1 MISDHA
7 CFCLLTVCF
16 CLSLIIVLL
25 FRQVRESLTP
35 LLGAS
40 LGTAVEASLFELQR
54 GAGAVYKSQWR
65 DIIANL
71 KDPKNDLKSV
81 AAAEFNPSTQTRSV
95 VDVA

>member
-1 MISDHA
+1 MRLFVD
-7 CFCLLTVCF
+7 CLFF

-25 FRQVRESLTP
+25 FCQVRESLTP

-54 GAGAVYKSQWR
+54 GAGALYKSQWR

-81 AAAEFNPSTQTRSV
+81 GRMNSSRKSQRQRSRGGG
-95 VDVA
+95 

>member
-7 CFCLLTVCF
+7 CACSLAVCLL
-16 CLSLIIVLL
+16 LIIVLL
-25 FRQVRESLTP
+25 FFQVRESLTP

-81 AAAEFNPSTQTRSV
+81 GRTNSSRKSQRQRGGGQKC
-95 VDVA
+95 

>member
-1 MISDHA
+1 M
-7 CFCLLTVCF
+7 
-16 CLSLIIVLL
+16 SLILL
-25 FRQVRESLTP
+25 SCQVRESLTP

-81 AAAEFNPSTQTRSV
+81 GKHFKLKQIRPSV
-95 VDVA
+95 IVMD